1 MSKII
6 IGLTGLAGAG
16 KSTAARFLEEERG
29 FSRVPFAGPLKRMAL
44 DLGFTEAE
52 ISTGKEQPCDWFALP
67 RDLSSRQVLR
77 AITRIVPFGWA
88 HPDVEHE
95 PRPMLGGKSVFES
108 MADLRAWYA
117 SDAPRWIKPRVFLQR
132 LGTEWG
138 RQRIHP
144 EIWVEA
150 WRHAVAAATR
160 EQIVL
165 GCDLVVA
172 DDCRFEN
179 EAAAIRAMGGKV
191 VRIERPGAGSASGA
205 SHASETGV
213 EPDITIQNDGPPE
226 VLRARILGVLDR
238 YFAAEAI

>member
-1 MSKII
+1 MSTII

-16 KSTAARFLEEERG
+16 KSTAARFLEEEHG

-52 ISTGKEQPCDWFALP
+52 ITTGKEEPFDFGS
-67 RDLSSRQVLR
+67 LSVELTGKRALR
-77 AITRIVPFGWA
+77 AITRVVPFGWA
-88 HPDVEHE
+88 HPDVEHQA
-95 PRPMLGGKSVFES
+95 RPILGGKSVAEAL
-108 MADLRAWYA
+108 ADLRAWYR
-117 SDAPRWIKPRVFLQR
+117 SDRSAWKTPRIFLQR

-138 RQRIHP
+138 RQRIHS
-144 EIWVEA
+144 ELWVEA
-150 WRHAVAAATR
+150 WRHACELEAIDHCGGAF
-160 EQIVL
+160 I
-165 GCDLVVA
+165 VA

-191 VRIERPGAGSASGA
+191 VRIERPGAGSASGS
-205 SHASETGV
+205 SHASEKGV

>member
-16 KSTAARFLEEERG
+16 KSTAAQFLVAEHG

-52 ISTGKEQPCDWFALP
+52 ITTGKEEPFDWGSLPNYLSVKRSMRALG
-67 RDLSSRQVLR
+67 RL
-77 AITRIVPFGWA
+77 VPFGWL
-88 HPDVEHE
+88 HPDVSHL
-95 PRPMLGGKSVFES
+95 PRSMLGGKSA
-108 MADLRAWYA
+108 ADVETDLAEWYRDDRAAWKT
-117 SDAPRWIKPRVFLQR
+117 PRIFLQR

-150 WRHAVAAATR
+150 WRHQLAQEAVKHFR
-160 EQIVL
+160 DEMI
-165 GCDLVVA
+165 VA

-179 EAAAIRAMGGKV
+179 EAAAIRAEGGKV
-191 VRIERPGAGSASGA
+191 VRIERPGAGSATGS
-205 SHASETGV
+205 SHASEKGV

>member
-16 KSTAARFLEEERG
+16 KSTAARFLEQEHG

-95 PRPMLGGKSVFES
+95 PRPMLGGKSVAEAI
-108 MADLRAWYA
+108 ADLRAWYA
-117 SDAPRWIKPRVFLQR
+117 NDAPHWITPRVFLQR

-138 RQRIHP
+138 RQRLHP
-144 EIWVEA
+144 ELWVEA
-150 WRHAVAAATR
+150 WKNATL
-160 EQIVL
+160 ESASDHC
-165 GCDLVVA
+165 GDMLVVA

-191 VRIERPGAGSASGA
+191 VRIERPGAGSASGF
-205 SHASETGV
+205 SHASEKGV
-213 EPDITIQNDGPPE
+213 AADITIQNDGPPE

-238 YFAAEAI
+238 CFAAEAA